1 MRVLARLV
9 GVAAISTSLAGLTG
23 VIAPANAQ
31 SDTPHINLLS
41 DTPTK
46 TQEERD
52 ADEAKQKAYKE
63 LLRKIPDAKGSSD
76 PWGGVRSGES
86 STGATAKTP
95 AAKTSAS
102 TKPKSKTGGNA
113 N

>member
-9 GVAAISTSLAGLTG
+9 GVAAMSTSLAGTAGML
-23 VIAPANAQ
+23 APAHAQ
-31 SDTPHINLLS
+31 SDAPHINLLS

-52 ADEAKQKAYKE
+52 AEEARQKAYKE
-63 LLRKIPDAKGSSD
+63 SLRKIPDAKGASD

-86 STGATAKTP
+86 SSGAAKPP

-102 TKPKSKTGGNA
+102 TKPKTKTGGNA